1 MLLISIEYCR
11 PQSLSELHAVADN
24 GVFLAGGTDLLVQ
37 MRSGRKRPQK
47 IVSLRDI
54 RELKEIKCEQG
65 MVTVGAMVTHE
76 EVFTSSLLREQASLL
91 AEAAGVVGSPQ
102 IRNRGTIGGNI
113 ANASPAADTVPALM
127 ALDAVVEVAGRTGI
141 REIALREFFLGP
153 GKTVLAPGGVITAVR
168 FPALKD
174 NQAGAFIKHGKRN
187 ALAISVVNCAVVLAV
202 DRETMTFTEARI
214 SLGAVAPTVI
224 RLAEAEQLLV
234 GQPISRRVV
243 EEAAAA
249 VKAGVKPITDIR
261 STGEY
266 RRDISEQL
274 ALRAIAAALAKLGI
288 SL

>member
-1 MLLISIEYCR
+1 MPLSSTKYCR
-11 PQSLSELHAVADN
+11 PGSLAELASMAED

-37 MRSGRKRPQK
+37 VRNGRKKPQK

-54 RELKEIKCEQG
+54 PELRDIQCEQG

-76 EVFTSSLLREQASLL
+76 EVYESPLLREKAPLL
-91 AEAAGVVGSPQ
+91 AEAAGAVGSPQ

-127 ALDAVVEVAGRTGI
+127 ALDAVVEVVGGTGT
-141 REIALREFFLGP
+141 REVALREFFLGP
-153 GKTVLAPGGVITAVR
+153 GKTVLAQGEVIKGVR
-168 FPALKD
+168 FAALRD

-187 ALAISVVNCAVVLAV
+187 ALAISVVNCGVVIGI

-224 RLAEAEQLLV
+224 RLEAAEQILV
-234 GQPISRRVV
+234 GQKISRPVI

-266 RRDISEQL
+266 RKDISEQL

-288 SL
+288 TF